1 MPRAKRFSGKSA
13 YMFTWSSRK
22 MGVEPCLE
30 QLLQD
35 FEGGA
40 NKNGT
45 GASELS
51 LFIDSGI
58 NMYLDV

>member
-13 YMFTWSSRK
+13 YMFNGLQEKWKRSRAW
-22 MGVEPCLE
+22 E

-45 GASELS
+45 GASELT
-51 LFIDSGI
+51 LFIALR
-58 NMYLDV
+58 NQHVP